1 MPGIEIPA
9 GSRSI
14 YIAPAAARPVR
25 QEEPGS
31 LAEAFV
37 DEQVPGADLF
47 VARVSVGAQS
57 SLHFHQTSELQ
68 IVTSGTGVL
77 VDARADE
84 YPIIPGSVI
93 FSPPGP
99 AGAHSLRLNGALP
112 IDVLRVFPSPGGVMP
127 GQIEVAQA
135 GQRTSETSTRVVAP
149 DGGWFAP
156 PDILTAP
163 LSRFLDATV
172 RGANLFALR
181 VAITGQIRLHCHS
194 ISELQIVI
202 GGYGLALDGDG
213 GQTPITTG
221 GIVFSPGGLAG
232 AHGFVQTGWT
242 PLELICVYPSPGGAV
257 PDRTE
262 LT

>member
-1 MPGIEIPA
+1 MPVIEIPA
-9 GSRSI
+9 GPRSI
-14 YIAPAAARPVR
+14 YIAPDAARPLP
-25 QEEPGS
+25 QDEPGS
-31 LAEAFV
+31 PAESFV
-37 DEQVPGADLF
+37 DERIPGADLF
-47 VARVSVGAQS
+47 VARVSVGEPS
-57 SLHFHQTSELQ
+57 SLHFHLTSELQ
-68 IVTSGTGVL
+68 IVTSGAGVL

-84 YPIIPGSVI
+84 RPIIPGSVI

-99 AGAHSLRLNGALP
+99 AGAHALRPNGALP
-112 IDVLRVFPSPGGVMP
+112 LDVLRVFPSPGGVVP
-127 GQIEVAQA
+127 GQIEVAPLEP
-135 GQRTSETSTRVVAP
+135 RVSETSTLVVAP

-156 PDILTAP
+156 PDIPTAP
-163 LSRFLDATV
+163 LSRLLDETV
-172 RGANLFALR
+172 RGADLFALR
-181 VAITGQIRLHCHS
+181 VAITGQIPLHCHS

-202 GGYGLALDGDG
+202 GGHGLALDGDG

-221 GIVFSPGGLAG
+221 GIVFSPGGLSG